1 MGNFIDFICTL
12 EGWKTRTKNLHWSA
26 YKKNIHKYL
35 DEFLDVISDYQD
47 SIMEDYMGI
56 NGKIG
61 PLDIEG
67 TFCPA
72 RDFESLINDIILAT
86 REFYREIPEELDFVG
101 IKSETE
107 NFIHQVFKYKYL
119 FSLCDGKGSYLGSG
133 FVHN

>member
-1 MGNFIDFICTL
+1 MGNFIEFICTL

-35 DEFLDVISDYQD
+35 DQFLEVISDYQD

-56 NGKIG
+56 NGKID
-61 PLDIEG
+61 PLEIEG
-67 TFCPA
+67 EFCPA
-72 RDFESLINDIILAT
+72 RDPESLINDIVLKT
-86 REFYREIPEELDFVG
+86 RGFYREIPEELDFVG

-107 NFIHQVFKYKYL
+107 NFIHQIFKYKYL

-133 FVHN
+133 FIR